1 MLKTRPGYFFLSF
14 ALLIVMILTPIIL
27 VTSTNDA
34 SVKTSIALYKNRL
47 QSTNA
52 GKQALQSRFDS
63 FLASPQ
69 LALSPLGARQYEPA
83 RAIDSLADASLKYI
97 INSQASL
104 IPSTLDL
111 NGNSADECVDN
122 PSFACDDLK
131 VFQGET
137 IINENRFSLSQ
148 DRLAYNLVEQERQ
161 ERQERDAA
169 GENGAANENDRLA
182 EDAAARFVPFEL
194 ADENQQV
201 QAAADLG
208 PVQHFYYSIPAL
220 GTGNASRLECKYFSL
235 NQELLGPL
243 KFIQALNPN
252 EQPKYL
258 DPLNHPCNLN
268 SIQAKEQIAIPLF
281 NVNNPIDYDDLKLGI
296 RIFSKCSSGRPVCDI
311 DRRIDLRVQ
320 NLGRAIFSAAI
331 IDLEDPDFLYF
342 NENFITTSQ
351 LNTATLYQIVTPGL
365 DANNR
370 RGAAIAALFTPTDI
384 LANGRQTLADIIA
397 NNENDRMLVI
407 ILNFLETQLGNASLD
422 EIEYQVL
429 SNQAIGDNKV
439 VAAGELKYL
448 DRNYKLKN
456 LSWQPEFDIDT
467 GVVFGN

>member
-1 MLKTRPGYFFLSF
+1 
-14 ALLIVMILTPIIL
+14 MILTPIIL

-63 FLASPQ
+63 FLTSRQ
-69 LALSPLGARQYEPA
+69 LALSPLGAREYQPA
-83 RAIDSLADASLKYI
+83 RPIGSLEGASLKYI

-111 NGNSADECVDN
+111 NGNSTDECVDN
-122 PSFACDDLK
+122 PSFACDDLR

-137 IINENRFSLSQ
+137 IINANRFSLSQ
-148 DRLAYNLVEQERQ
+148 DRLAYNLVAQELEERQ

-169 GENGAANENDRLA
+169 GENGAANDNDPPA
-182 EDAAARFVPFEL
+182 EDAAARFVPFES
-194 ADENQQV
+194 AVENQPGG
-201 QAAADLG
+201 AAAELRL
-208 PVQHFYYSIPAL
+208 VEHFYYSIPAL

-243 KFIQALNPN
+243 KFIQAPN
-252 EQPKYL
+252 GAEQAKYL

-281 NVNNPIDYDDLKLGI
+281 NVNNPNSIDYDELELGI

-311 DRRIDLRVQ
+311 EHRIIQ
-320 NLGRAIFSAAI
+320 NGEAFDSAIFSAAI
-331 IDLEDPDFLYF
+331 IDLQDPDFLYF
-342 NENFITTSQ
+342 DENFITTSQ
-351 LNTATLYQIVTPGL
+351 LNTATLYQIVTPGR
-365 DANNR
+365 DANNG
-370 RGAAIAALFTPTDI
+370 RGGVIAPLFTPTDI
-384 LANGRQTLADIIA
+384 LANGRQTLANIIA
-397 NNENDRMLVI
+397 DHENDRMLVI

-456 LSWQPEFDIDT
+456 LSLQPEFDIDT